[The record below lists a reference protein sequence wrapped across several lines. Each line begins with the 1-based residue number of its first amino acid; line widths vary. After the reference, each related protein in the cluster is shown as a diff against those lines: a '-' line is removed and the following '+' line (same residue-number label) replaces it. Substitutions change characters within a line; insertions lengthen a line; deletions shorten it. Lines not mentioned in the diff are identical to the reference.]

1 MSVTETIKISD
12 AEWEIMRVVWNK
24 ETVDATTIEAL
35 LGEAMGW
42 KLATVKTLLGR
53 LVKKNIL
60 TTTQV
65 GKKFIYTARVTED
78 ETIRSEAENLLTR
91 ICATKA
97 GQTIAEMLEIAEL
110 TAEDLLKIQQI
121 LATKQPTQAIVCNCL
136 PGQCHCQ
143 EELK

>member
-1 MSVTETIKISD
+1 MSVAETIKISD
-12 AEWEIMRVVWNK
+12 AEWEIMRVIWHK
-24 ETVDATTIEAL
+24 EAVDATTIEAL
-35 LGEAMGW
+35 LGPAMGW

-65 GKKFIYTARVTED
+65 GKKFIYTSRVTEA
-78 ETIRSEAENLLTR
+78 ETVRSEAENLLTR

-97 GQTIAEMLEIAEL
+97 GQTIAEMLETVEL
-110 TAEDLLKIQQI
+110 TAEDLLKIKQV
-121 LATKQPTQAIVCNCL
+121 LAKKQPTTTIVCNCL

-143 EELK
+143 EEFK